1 MAYGVDAPNGLVPKG
16 FMLGS
21 LPSSGLASQSL
32 VTLNIEN
39 GYAQNIGLGDPVVWL
54 SATSPVTTGG
64 GYIGSGADT
73 TAPTG
78 DLVNVVNRPILGVF
92 AGCQYSTD
100 SEMFQNLPM
109 KLSWRAGTTTSDGS
123 DPVAFVILAT
133 YQPGFSVQTGV
144 DGCLR
149 TGLFQMG
156 QLVFSL
162 DAGGKVILSGDQSTV
177 YCNMTGGV
185 GIPYD
190 ASLAT
195 SFQVIGFDE
204 TLGTPSR
211 SVSNPGLP
219 YGNVIGRI
227 ADSPFPTFST
237 PSNF

>member
-21 LPSSGLASQSL
+21 LPSSGLASQAL

-54 SATSPVTTGG
+54 SASSPVTQAA
-64 GYIGSGADT
+64 GYIGSAADT
-73 TAPTG
+73 TTPSG
-78 DLVNVVNRPILGVF
+78 NLVNVVNTPILGVF

-100 SEMFQNLPM
+100 SEIFQNLPM

-156 QLVFSL
+156 QLVFTLS
-162 DAGGKVILSGDQSTV
+162 AGKVVLNGDQSTV

-185 GIPYD
+185 GAPYD
-190 ASLAT
+190 ANGAT
-195 SFQVIGFDE
+195 SFQVMGFDE

-227 ADSPFPTFST
+227 ANSPFPTFST